1 MDVDRAAKCSGK
13 YPPLATDTEVNS
25 CFSKNLNSE
34 IIMHKKMTLIR
45 LYLQRFRC
53 LCMQIVYICNDFDVF
68 VCKSSASCAA
78 LNKGNSE
85 FE

>member
-34 IIMHKKMTLIR
+34 IIMHKKMT
-45 LYLQRFRC
+45 
-53 LCMQIVYICNDFDVF
+53 
-68 VCKSSASCAA
+68 
-78 LNKGNSE
+78 
-85 FE
+85 